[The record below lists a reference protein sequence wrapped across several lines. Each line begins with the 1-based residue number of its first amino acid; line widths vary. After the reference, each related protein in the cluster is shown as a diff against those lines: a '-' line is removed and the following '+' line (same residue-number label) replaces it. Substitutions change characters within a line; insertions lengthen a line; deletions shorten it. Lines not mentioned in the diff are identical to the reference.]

1 MKKPSGL
8 DLFNKG
14 KCLMTTKKQIENDDI
29 KIIDFTPS
37 NIADYGVCGYKDVK
51 KHLELRRKI
60 DWYKEYY
67 PKGLRI
73 KGLFLKSGGYQ
84 GMIEYIPGK
93 YAHRPVNADG
103 YMFIHCVFV
112 GFKKEFKGK
121 GYATLLL
128 LECIKEAKTA
138 KMDGVA
144 VVTRKGSFM
153 AKRDIFIKHG
163 FESVDKTKPDFELL
177 VLKFDGKAKNPS
189 FRKLAPKDYSDGLT
203 IFRSAQCPY
212 SVKNVDAIM
221 KTAEKMKI
229 KANLVDIKDV
239 KDVQNVPCAF
249 GTFCIVKDGEVI
261 SHHPISNTRFENII
275 KAKR

>member
-1 MKKPSGL
+1 MPAKDIK
-8 DLFNKG
+8 NKS
-14 KCLMTTKKQIENDDI
+14 DDI
-29 KIIDFTPS
+29 EIIDFTPS
-37 NIADYGVCGYKDVK
+37 NIADYGVCGYKDVE

-73 KGLFLKSGGYQ
+73 KGLFSQTGGYQ

-103 YMFIHCVFV
+103 YMFIHCIFV
-112 GFKKEFKGK
+112 GFKNEFKGK
-121 GYATLLL
+121 GYASLLL
-128 LECIKEAKTA
+128 LDCIKEAKTN

-153 AKRDIFIKHG
+153 AKRDLFIKNG
-163 FESVDKTKPDFELL
+163 FESVYKTDPDFELL
-177 VLKFDGKAKNPS
+177 ALRFDGEAIKPS
-189 FRKLAPKDYSDGLT
+189 FRKLSPQDYSDGLT

-221 KTAEKMKI
+221 KTAEKMKL
-229 KANLVDIKDV
+229 KVNLIDMKDIMA
-239 KDVQNVPCAF
+239 VQNAPCAF
-249 GTFCIVKDGEVI
+249 GTFCIVNDGEVI

-275 KAKR
+275 KSLK

>member
-1 MKKPSGL
+1 
-8 DLFNKG
+8 
-14 KCLMTTKKQIENDDI
+14 MTTKNQVKKDDTEM
-29 KIIDFTPS
+29 IDFTPS

-60 DWYKEYY
+60 DWYKECY

-73 KGLFLKSGGYQ
+73 KGLFSKSGGYQ

-177 VLKFDGKAKNPS
+177 VLKFNGKAKDPS
-189 FRKLAPKDYSDGLT
+189 FRKLTPKDYSDGLT

-261 SHHPISNTRFENII
+261 SHHPISNTRFENIM
-275 KAKR
+275 KTKK

>member
-1 MKKPSGL
+1 MPAKDLLKKS
-8 DLFNKG
+8 
-14 KCLMTTKKQIENDDI
+14 DDI
-29 KIIDFTPS
+29 EIIDFTPS
-37 NIADYGVCGYKDVK
+37 NIAEYGVCGYKDVE

-73 KGLFLKSGGYQ
+73 KGLFSQTGGYQ

-103 YMFIHCVFV
+103 YMFIHCIFV
-112 GFKKEFKGK
+112 GFKNEFKGK
-121 GYATLLL
+121 GYASLLL
-128 LECIKEAKTA
+128 LDCIKEAKA
-138 KMDGVA
+138 NKMDGVA

-153 AKRDIFIKHG
+153 AKRGIFIKNG
-163 FESVDKTKPDFELL
+163 FESVDTTKPDFELL
-177 VLKFDGKAKNPS
+177 ALHFDGKAENPS
-189 FRKLAPKDYSDGLT
+189 FRKLSPQNYSDGLT

-212 SVKNVDAIM
+212 SVKNVDAIL

-229 KANLVDIKDV
+229 KANLIDMKDV
-239 KDVQNVPCAF
+239 EAVQNAPCAF

-261 SHHPISNTRFENII
+261 SHHPISNTRFENIM
-275 KAKR
+275 KSMK

>member
-1 MKKPSGL
+1 MAVK
-8 DLFNKG
+8 D
-14 KCLMTTKKQIENDDI
+14 IENKFDDI
-29 KIIDFTPS
+29 EIIDFTPS
-37 NIADYGVCGYKDVK
+37 NIADYGVCGYKDVQ

-73 KGLFLKSGGYQ
+73 KGLFSKSGGYQ

-103 YMFIHCVFV
+103 YMFIHCIFV
-112 GFKKEFKGK
+112 GFKNEFKGK

-128 LECIKEAKTA
+128 LDCIKEAKTN
-138 KMDGVA
+138 KMDGIA

-163 FESVDKTKPDFELL
+163 FESVDKAKPDFELHA
-177 VLKFDGKAKNPS
+177 LKFDEKAKNPS
-189 FRKLAPKDYSDGLT
+189 FRKFSAQDYSDGLT

-221 KTAEKMKI
+221 KTADKMSI
-229 KANLVDIKDV
+229 KVNLIDMNNVEA
-239 KDVQNVPCAF
+239 VQNTPCAF

-261 SHHPISNTRFENII
+261 SHHPISNTRFENIL
-275 KAKR
+275 KSMK